1 MVKKRPMFGTIHNC
15 WTSGHTKMRSGQSRA
30 AEDRQQSVLFLD
42 ANRELAIKENPNKYA
57 TVQEKGID
65 PFLKTRCPFCLS
77 CQPISKFLITKYD
90 KSGNGKG
97 FDRGR
102 GKCPACGEGMQLK
115 TLTLMRKWTLK
126 GPVCGVKQFAAFIY
140 SYRSSGVWQKKI
152 KFVQFNSML
161 KSMGWHKDFYA
172 EYKRLKG
179 DLPSAEEESRVND
192 LADAYEE
199 AAFNEGT

>member
-1 MVKKRPMFGTIHNC
+1 MPKPKRVPIYGTIHNC
-15 WTSGHTKMRSGQSRA
+15 WSSGQAKMRSGQSKA
-30 AEDRQQSVLFLD
+30 AEDLQQSVF
-42 ANRELAIKENPNKYA
+42 AVSASREIELKGNPNKFA

-65 PFLKTRCPFCLS
+65 PFLKTRCPFCL
-77 CQPISKFLITKYD
+77 CCHPITKFLITKYD
-90 KSGNGKG
+90 KSGKGKG

-102 GKCPACGEGMQLK
+102 GKCPECGEGMQLK
-115 TLTLMRKWTLK
+115 TLTLMRKWTLEN
-126 GPVCGVKQFAAFIY
+126 PADGVKQFAAFIY

-161 KSMGWHKDFYA
+161 KSMGWHKEFYT

-179 DLPSAEEESRVND
+179 DLPTAEETKRVDD

-199 AAFNEGT
+199 SFR